1 VPKNTI
7 PGIAPPKADHYPDE
21 RTEAIDHLD
30 FAIDQFRE
38 MKMAPSVG
46 RAEALEARAT

>member
-1 VPKNTI
+1 MFELLLN
-7 PGIAPPKADHYPDE
+7 HYPDE

-38 MKMAPSVG
+38 MKMAPSLE
-46 RAEALEARAT
+46 RAEALKARAT